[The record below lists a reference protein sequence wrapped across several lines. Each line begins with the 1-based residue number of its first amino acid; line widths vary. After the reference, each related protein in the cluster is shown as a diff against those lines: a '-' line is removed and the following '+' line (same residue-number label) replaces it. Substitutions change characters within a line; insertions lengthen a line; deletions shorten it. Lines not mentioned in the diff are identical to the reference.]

1 MTTVLIAEDEPAQR
15 AALEHQLQRLWP
27 EAQLL
32 ASCEDGPAAL
42 AAVEAQRPDVAF
54 LDIRLPGCSGLEVA
68 RAVIAGGGTV
78 VFTTAYDAYA
88 VQAFEAGAVD
98 YLLKPLQ
105 PARLQQAIDRL
116 RQRRP
121 APPDPALDRLLSLLQ
136 QRLPAAGNGGS
147 LQWISASI
155 GDTIRLIG
163 IDEVLYFQAQ
173 DKYVRV
179 VSADSEALIRTPL
192 KQLAAG
198 VDSNVFWQV
207 HRAVVVR
214 VSAVHSVRRDEL
226 GRWQLRLRGRS
237 ETLPV
242 SAGFAQRFRAM

>member
-1 MTTVLIAEDEPAQR
+1 MTRVLIAEDEPAQR
-15 AALEHQLQRLWP
+15 AALEEQLRQLWP
-27 EAQLL
+27 EARLV
-32 ASCEDGPAAL
+32 ASCEDGPQAL
-42 AAVEAQRPDVAF
+42 AAVAAHAPAVAF

-68 RAVIAGGGTV
+68 RAVIAAGGTV

-98 YLLKPLQ
+98 YLLKPVQ
-105 PARLQQAIDRL
+105 QGRLQQAIDRL
-116 RQRRP
+116 QQRRP
-121 APPDPALDRLLSLLQ
+121 APPDQTVDQLLSLLQ
-136 QRLPAAGNGGS
+136 QRLPTTETAGS

-179 VSADSEALIRTPL
+179 VTGDSEALIRTPL
-192 KQLAAG
+192 KQLVAG
-198 VDSNVFWQV
+198 LDSNVFWQV

-214 VSAVHSVRRDEL
+214 VAAVHSARRDEL
-226 GRWQLRLRGRS
+226 GHWQLRLRGRN